1 MISQERVTLE
11 EFIDTLKKSNYI
23 VFRPEFEDVKL
34 FINTM
39 GNKYRIV
46 KVKRG
51 KVKTSVDG
59 FKGSRLLDVNFL
71 KYWFDEFK
79 LKIE

>member
-1 MISQERVTLE
+1 MISKERVTFE
-11 EFIDTLKKSNYI
+11 EFTDTLKKSKYI
-23 VFRPEFEDVKL
+23 IFRAEFDDVKM

-39 GNKYRIV
+39 GNKYKIV

-59 FKGSRLLDVNFL
+59 FKGYRELDVKFL
-71 KYWFDEFK
+71 KYWFDEYK
-79 LKIE
+79 LMVE